1 MQLIIMHI
9 IQSYYTLSNKNNEA
23 ELMLLFNIGLS
34 RLINELSLISNKNL
48 VAPWARMAKSS
59 NEESWLEISNDFRF
73 KDRLPYDLVSCVV
86 YKFQCGRC
94 NASYYG
100 ETDRHLKVRSGE
112 HIGISPLTFKKVK
125 PSAGSSMRDHLLF
138 CNHDPSFDDFTILA
152 QGSTKFLLEIK
163 ESLLIK
169 RDKPILNKNISS
181 APLFVLDKV

>member
-1 MQLIIMHI
+1 MHI

-34 RLINELSLISNKNL
+34 CLINELSLISNKNL

-59 NEESWLEISNDFRF
+59 NEESWLQISNDFRF

-86 YKFQCGRC
+86 YKFQCGRR

-112 HIGISPLTFKKVK
+112 HI
-125 PSAGSSMRDHLLF
+125 H
-138 CNHDPSFDDFTILA
+138 
-152 QGSTKFLLEIK
+152 
-163 ESLLIK
+163 
-169 RDKPILNKNISS
+169 
-181 APLFVLDKV
+181 